1 MYIKEF
7 KEDFSNPDLLDEM
20 QVESNVDFEQ
30 PATERKLLDEHF
42 TERIE
47 RKSDISMKLQE
58 AITQMQ
64 EQIEVF
70 QAQDIVASPP

>member
-47 RKSDISMKLQE
+47 RKSERKEIVRDDISMKLQE

-70 QAQDIVASPP
+70 QA